1 MIIFTYEDYLKN
13 ILKLDISSVFLKKVL
28 SKEDEEEYEEEHTTE
43 FTLCD
48 VSEKYIPDSPDEI
61 DEKNKKNN
69 TKEQNKTKTNENIKQ
84 NKEDTIKTSKQTI
97 NTKRNIRQQLKA
109 RRINNEHDK
118 IFRTVLDKK
127 TDVSKFLNKFLGLKI
142 KTEELEKYNSSYID
156 PKFKNKEADIVYRIK
171 DKNIFLLI
179 EHQTK
184 IDKKMPIRLLEY
196 SAAIIESAIEDTKYR
211 PKPRVIPIVLYTGKT
226 KWKIEN
232 ETIEKQQFF
241 KEVKLIDGEFNLID
255 INDFSKKE
263 LLEDDIFI
271 TKMMLVEKC
280 KDEIEMVQ
288 ALEKIENKIKEEDKS
303 TFRRIVKEIW
313 SLRIGTEN
321 ANKILEKIEEGSG
334 NMMAV
339 MEMLLAEN
347 EKYINIGRQEG
358 MKKGRLE
365 GRQEG
370 RQEGRLEGRLEGG
383 KQKIKEIVQ
392 KMLAENF
399 TKETIMKIT
408 GLKKEEIEEIK

>member
-1 MIIFTYEDYLKN
+1 MTIFTYEDYLKN

-28 SKEDEEEYEEEHTTE
+28 SREDEEECEEGHTTE
-43 FTLCD
+43 FMLCD

-61 DEKNKKNN
+61 DKENNN
-69 TKEQNKTKTNENIKQ
+69 TKEQNKNNEKTKTNENVKQ
-84 NKEDTIKTSKQTI
+84 NKEDTIKTSKSTI

-127 TDVSKFLNKFLGLKI
+127 TDVSKFLNKFLGLNI

-196 SAAIIESAIEDTKYR
+196 SATIIESAIEDTKYK

-321 ANKILEKIEEGSG
+321 ASKILEKIEEGSG

-370 RQEGRLEGRLEGG
+370 RQEGRLEGG

-399 TKETIMKIT
+399 TKEMIMKIT

>member
-1 MIIFTYEDYLKN
+1 MIIFTYEDYLKS

-28 SKEDEEEYEEEHTTE
+28 SKEDEEEEYEEEHTTE
-43 FTLCD
+43 FMLCD

-61 DEKNKKNN
+61 DEKNKNNN
-69 TKEQNKTKTNENIKQ
+69 TKEQNKNNEKTKTNENVKQ
-84 NKEDTIKTSKQTI
+84 NKEDTIKTSKSTI

-109 RRINNEHDK
+109 RRINSEHDK

-127 TDVSKFLNKFLGLKI
+127 TDVSKFLNKFLGLNI

-184 IDKKMPIRLLEY
+184 IDKDMPYRLLDY
-196 SAAIIESAIEDTKYR
+196 SNGIMRSASEDKKR
-211 PKPRVIPIVLYTGKT
+211 PSVIPIVLYTGKT

-232 ETIEKQQFF
+232 ETIEKQHFF

-255 INDFSKKE
+255 INDFNKKE

-288 ALEKIENKIKEEDKS
+288 ALKKIENKIKEEDKS

-358 MKKGRLE
+358 
-365 GRQEG
+365 
-370 RQEGRLEGRLEGG
+370 RLEGG

-399 TKETIMKIT
+399 TKEMIMKIT
-408 GLKKEEIEEIK
+408 GLKKEDIEEIK

>member
-28 SKEDEEEYEEEHTTE
+28 SREDEEEEYEEEHTTE

-61 DEKNKKNN
+61 DEENKNNN
-69 TKEQNKTKTNENIKQ
+69 TKEQNKINEKNKENENIIQ
-84 NKEDTIKTSKQTI
+84 NEENTIKTSKPTI
-97 NTKRNIRQQLKA
+97 NAKRNIRQQLKA

-127 TDVSKFLNKFLGLKI
+127 TDVSKFLSKFLGLNI

-171 DKNIFLLI
+171 DKNIFILI

-196 SAAIIESAIEDTKYR
+196 SAAIIESAIEDTKYK

-288 ALEKIENKIKEEDKS
+288 TLEKIENKIKEEDKS

-370 RQEGRLEGRLEGG
+370 RLEGG

-399 TKETIMKIT
+399 TKEMIMKIT

>member
-1 MIIFTYEDYLKN
+1 MIIYTYEDYLKS

-28 SKEDEEEYEEEHTTE
+28 SREDEEECEEGHTTE
-43 FTLCD
+43 FMLCD

-61 DEKNKKNN
+61 DEKNKNNN
-69 TKEQNKTKTNENIKQ
+69 TKEQNKINEKNENIIQ
-84 NKEDTIKTSKQTI
+84 NKEDTEKTSKSTI

-127 TDVSKFLNKFLGLKI
+127 TDVSKFLNKFLGLNI

-184 IDKKMPIRLLEY
+184 IDKKMPIRLHEY
-196 SAAIIESAIEDTKYR
+196 STEIMASAMEENKYKSI
-211 PKPRVIPIVLYTGKT
+211 PSVIPIVLYTGKT

-365 GRQEG
+365 G
-370 RQEGRLEGRLEGG
+370 G

-399 TKETIMKIT
+399 TKEMIMKIT

>member
-28 SKEDEEEYEEEHTTE
+28 SREDEEEEYEEEHTTE
-43 FTLCD
+43 FTLCN

-61 DEKNKKNN
+61 DEENKNNN
-69 TKEQNKTKTNENIKQ
+69 TKEQNKINEKNENIIQ
-84 NKEDTIKTSKQTI
+84 NKEDTVKTSKSTI

-184 IDKKMPIRLLEY
+184 IDKKMPIRLHEY
-196 SAAIIESAIEDTKYR
+196 STEIMASAMEENKYKSI
-211 PKPRVIPIVLYTGKT
+211 PSVIPIVLYTGKT

-365 GRQEG
+365 G
-370 RQEGRLEGRLEGG
+370 G

-399 TKETIMKIT
+399 TKEMIMKIT

>member
-28 SKEDEEEYEEEHTTE
+28 SREDEEEEYEEEQTTE
-43 FTLCD
+43 CTLCD

-61 DEKNKKNN
+61 DEENKNNN
-69 TKEQNKTKTNENIKQ
+69 TKEQNKTKTNGNIIQ
-84 NKEDTIKTSKQTI
+84 NKEDTIKTSKSTI
-97 NTKRNIRQQLKA
+97 NTKRNIRQQLKV

-196 SAAIIESAIEDTKYR
+196 SAAIIESAIEDTKYK
-211 PKPRVIPIVLYTGKT
+211 PKPRVIPIVLYTGKI

-255 INDFSKKE
+255 INDFNKKE

-358 MKKGRLE
+358 
-365 GRQEG
+365 RQ
-370 RQEGRLEGRLEGG
+370 EGRLEGG

-399 TKETIMKIT
+399 TKEMIMKIT

>member
-28 SKEDEEEYEEEHTTE
+28 SREDEEEEYEEEQTTE
-43 FTLCD
+43 CTLCD

-61 DEKNKKNN
+61 DEENKNNN
-69 TKEQNKTKTNENIKQ
+69 TKEQNKTKTNGNIIQ
-84 NKEDTIKTSKQTI
+84 NKEDTIKTSKSTI
-97 NTKRNIRQQLKA
+97 NTKRNIRQQLKV

-127 TDVSKFLNKFLGLKI
+127 TDVSKFLNKFLGLNIKI
-142 KTEELEKYNSSYID
+142 EELEKYNSSYID

-184 IDKKMPIRLLEY
+184 IDKKMPIRLHEY
-196 SAAIIESAIEDTKYR
+196 STEIMASAMEENKYKSI
-211 PKPRVIPIVLYTGKT
+211 PSVIPIVLYTGKT

-358 MKKGRLE
+358 
-365 GRQEG
+365 
-370 RQEGRLEGRLEGG
+370 RLEGG

-399 TKETIMKIT
+399 TKEMIMKIT

>member
-28 SKEDEEEYEEEHTTE
+28 SREDEEEEYEEEQTTE
-43 FTLCD
+43 CTLCD

-61 DEKNKKNN
+61 DEENKNNN
-69 TKEQNKTKTNENIKQ
+69 TKEQNKINEKNENVKQ
-84 NKEDTIKTSKQTI
+84 NKEDTIKVSKPTI

-127 TDVSKFLNKFLGLKI
+127 TDVSKILNKFLGLNI

-184 IDKKMPIRLLEY
+184 IDKDMPYRLLDY
-196 SAAIIESAIEDTKYR
+196 SNGIMRSASEDKKR
-211 PKPRVIPIVLYTGKT
+211 PSVIPIVLYTGKT

-358 MKKGRLE
+358 
-365 GRQEG
+365 

-392 KMLAENF
+392 KMIAENF
-399 TKETIMKIT
+399 TKEMIMKIT

>member
-13 ILKLDISSVFLKKVL
+13 ILKLDISSVFLKRVL
-28 SKEDEEEYEEEHTTE
+28 SREDEEEEYEEEHTTE

-61 DEKNKKNN
+61 DEENKNNN
-69 TKEQNKTKTNENIKQ
+69 TKEQNKINEKNENIIQ
-84 NKEDTIKTSKQTI
+84 NKEDTVKTSKSTI

-184 IDKKMPIRLLEY
+184 IDKKMPIRLHEY
-196 SAAIIESAIEDTKYR
+196 STEIMASAMEENKYKSI
-211 PKPRVIPIVLYTGKT
+211 PSVIPIVLYTGKT

-358 MKKGRLE
+358 
-365 GRQEG
+365 

-399 TKETIMKIT
+399 TKEMIMKIT

>member
-13 ILKLDISSVFLKKVL
+13 ILKLDISSVFLRKLL
-28 SKEDEEEYEEEHTTE
+28 SKEDEEEEYEEGHTTE

-61 DEKNKKNN
+61 DEKNKNNN
-69 TKEQNKTKTNENIKQ
+69 TKEQNKINEKNENIIQ
-84 NKEDTIKTSKQTI
+84 NKEDTIKTSKSTI
-97 NTKRNIRQQLKA
+97 NTKRNIIQQLKA

-127 TDVSKFLNKFLGLKI
+127 TDVSKFLNKFLGLNI
-142 KTEELEKYNSSYID
+142 KREELEKYNSSYID
-156 PKFKNKEADIVYRIK
+156 LKFKNKEADIVYRIK

-184 IDKKMPIRLLEY
+184 IDKKMPIRLHEY
-196 SAAIIESAIEDTKYR
+196 STEIMASAMEENKYKSI
-211 PKPRVIPIVLYTGKT
+211 PSVIPIVLYTGKT

-232 ETIEKQQFF
+232 ETIANQQFF

-358 MKKGRLE
+358 
-365 GRQEG
+365 RQ
-370 RQEGRLEGRLEGG
+370 EGRLEGG

-399 TKETIMKIT
+399 TKEMIMKIT

>member
-61 DEKNKKNN
+61 DEENKNNN
-69 TKEQNKTKTNENIKQ
+69 TKEQNKTKTNENIIQ
-84 NKEDTIKTSKQTI
+84 NKEDTIKTSKPKI
-97 NTKRNIRQQLKA
+97 NKKRNIRQQLKA

-196 SAAIIESAIEDTKYR
+196 SAAIIESAIEDTKYK

-358 MKKGRLE
+358 
-365 GRQEG
+365 RQ
-370 RQEGRLEGRLEGG
+370 EGRLEGG

-399 TKETIMKIT
+399 TKEMIMKIT

>member
-1 MIIFTYEDYLKN
+1 MIIYTYEDYLKN
-13 ILKLDISSVFLKKVL
+13 ILKLDISSIFLRKVL
-28 SKEDEEEYEEEHTTE
+28 SKEDEEEEYEEGRTTE
-43 FTLCD
+43 CTLCD

-61 DEKNKKNN
+61 DEENKNNN
-69 TKEQNKTKTNENIKQ
+69 TKEQNKINEKNENIIQ
-84 NKEDTIKTSKQTI
+84 NEEDTIKTSKSTI

-127 TDVSKFLNKFLGLKI
+127 TDVSKFLNKFLGLNI

-184 IDKKMPIRLLEY
+184 IDKKMPIRLHEY
-196 SAAIIESAIEDTKYR
+196 STEIMASAMEENKYKSI
-211 PKPRVIPIVLYTGKT
+211 PSVIPIVLYTGKT

-358 MKKGRLE
+358 
-365 GRQEG
+365 
-370 RQEGRLEGRLEGG
+370 RLEGG

-399 TKETIMKIT
+399 TKEMIMKIT

>member
-1 MIIFTYEDYLKN
+1 MIIYTYEDYLKS

-28 SKEDEEEYEEEHTTE
+28 SREDEEECEEGHTTE
-43 FTLCD
+43 FMLCD

-61 DEKNKKNN
+61 DEKNKNNN
-69 TKEQNKTKTNENIKQ
+69 TKEQNKNNEKTKTNENVKQ
-84 NKEDTIKTSKQTI
+84 NKKDTIKTSKSTI

-127 TDVSKFLNKFLGLKI
+127 TDVSKFLNKFLGLNI

-184 IDKKMPIRLLEY
+184 IDKDMPYRLLDY
-196 SAAIIESAIEDTKYR
+196 SNGIMRSASEDKKR
-211 PKPRVIPIVLYTGKT
+211 PSVIPIVLYTGKT

-358 MKKGRLE
+358 
-365 GRQEG
+365 

-399 TKETIMKIT
+399 TKEMIMKIT

>member
-28 SKEDEEEYEEEHTTE
+28 SREDEEEEYEEEQTTE
-43 FTLCD
+43 CTLCD

-61 DEKNKKNN
+61 DEENKNNN
-69 TKEQNKTKTNENIKQ
+69 TKEQNKTKTNGNIIQ
-84 NKEDTIKTSKQTI
+84 NKEDTIKTSKSTI
-97 NTKRNIRQQLKA
+97 NTKRNIRQQLKV

-184 IDKKMPIRLLEY
+184 IDKKMPIRLHEY
-196 SAAIIESAIEDTKYR
+196 STEIMASAMEENKYKSI
-211 PKPRVIPIVLYTGKT
+211 PSVIPIVLYTGKT

-358 MKKGRLE
+358 
-365 GRQEG
+365 RQ
-370 RQEGRLEGRLEGG
+370 EGRLEGG

-399 TKETIMKIT
+399 TKEMIMKIT

>member
-1 MIIFTYEDYLKN
+1 MLSRED
-13 ILKLDISSVFLKKVL
+13 
-28 SKEDEEEYEEEHTTE
+28 EDEEEEYGEEHTTE

-61 DEKNKKNN
+61 DEENKNNN

-84 NKEDTIKTSKQTI
+84 NEGDTIKTSKQTI

-127 TDVSKFLNKFLGLKI
+127 TDVSKFLNKFLGLNI

-196 SAAIIESAIEDTKYR
+196 SATIIESAIEDTKYK

-370 RQEGRLEGRLEGG
+370 RQEGRLEGG

-399 TKETIMKIT
+399 TKEMIMKIT

>member
-13 ILKLDISSVFLKKVL
+13 ILKLDISSVFLKRVL
-28 SKEDEEEYEEEHTTE
+28 SREDEEEECEEGHTTE

-61 DEKNKKNN
+61 DEENKNNN
-69 TKEQNKTKTNENIKQ
+69 TKEQNTINEKNENIIQ
-84 NKEDTIKTSKQTI
+84 NKEDTIKTSKSTI

-127 TDVSKFLNKFLGLKI
+127 TDVSKFLNKFLGLNI

-184 IDKKMPIRLLEY
+184 IDKKMPIRLHEY
-196 SAAIIESAIEDTKYR
+196 STEIMASAMEENKYKSI
-211 PKPRVIPIVLYTGKT
+211 PSVIPIVLYTGKT

-358 MKKGRLE
+358 
-365 GRQEG
+365 

-399 TKETIMKIT
+399 TKEMIMKIT

>member
-1 MIIFTYEDYLKN
+1 MIIYTYEDYLKS

-28 SKEDEEEYEEEHTTE
+28 SKEDEEEEYEEGRTTE
-43 FTLCD
+43 CTLCD

-61 DEKNKKNN
+61 DEKNKNNN
-69 TKEQNKTKTNENIKQ
+69 TKEQNKNNEKTKTNENVKQ
-84 NKEDTIKTSKQTI
+84 NKEDTIKASKSTI

-127 TDVSKFLNKFLGLKI
+127 TDVSKFLNKFLGLNI

-184 IDKKMPIRLLEY
+184 IDKDMPYRLLDY
-196 SAAIIESAIEDTKYR
+196 SNGIMRSASEDKKR
-211 PKPRVIPIVLYTGKT
+211 PSVIPIVLYTGKT

-232 ETIEKQQFF
+232 EAIEKQQFF
-241 KEVKLIDGEFNLID
+241 KEVKLIDGDFNLID

-370 RQEGRLEGRLEGG
+370 RQEGRLEGG

-399 TKETIMKIT
+399 TKEMIMKIT

>member
-1 MIIFTYEDYLKN
+1 MIIYTYEDYLKS

-28 SKEDEEEYEEEHTTE
+28 SKEDEEEEYEEEHTTE
-43 FTLCD
+43 FMLCD

-61 DEKNKKNN
+61 DEENKNNN
-69 TKEQNKTKTNENIKQ
+69 TKEQNKINEKNENIIQ
-84 NKEDTIKTSKQTI
+84 NKEDTVKTSKSTI

-127 TDVSKFLNKFLGLKI
+127 TDVSKFLNKFLGLNI

-184 IDKKMPIRLLEY
+184 IDKKMPIRLHEY
-196 SAAIIESAIEDTKYR
+196 STEIMASAMEENKYKSI
-211 PKPRVIPIVLYTGKT
+211 PSVIPIVLYTGKT

-358 MKKGRLE
+358 
-365 GRQEG
+365 

-399 TKETIMKIT
+399 TKEMIMKIT

>member
-1 MIIFTYEDYLKN
+1 MIIFTYEDYLKS

-28 SKEDEEEYEEEHTTE
+28 SKEDEEEHTTE

-61 DEKNKKNN
+61 DEENKNN
-69 TKEQNKTKTNENIKQ
+69 YTKEQNKNNEKTKTNENVKQ
-84 NKEDTIKTSKQTI
+84 NKEDTIKASKPTI

-127 TDVSKFLNKFLGLKI
+127 TDVSKFLNKFLRLNIKI
-142 KTEELEKYNSSYID
+142 EELEKYNSSYID

-196 SAAIIESAIEDTKYR
+196 SAAIIESAIEDTKYK
-211 PKPRVIPIVLYTGKT
+211 PKPRVIPIVLYTGKI

-358 MKKGRLE
+358 
-365 GRQEG
+365 
-370 RQEGRLEGRLEGG
+370 RLEGG

-399 TKETIMKIT
+399 TKEMIMKIT

>member
-1 MIIFTYEDYLKN
+1 MIIYTYEDYLKS

-28 SKEDEEEYEEEHTTE
+28 SKEDEEEEYEEEHTTE
-43 FTLCD
+43 FMLCD
-48 VSEKYIPDSPDEI
+48 VSEKYILDSPDEI
-61 DEKNKKNN
+61 DEKNKNNN
-69 TKEQNKTKTNENIKQ
+69 TKEQNKTKTNENIIQ
-84 NKEDTIKTSKQTI
+84 NKEDAIKASKPTI

-127 TDVSKFLNKFLGLKI
+127 TDVSKFLNKFLGLNIKI
-142 KTEELEKYNSSYID
+142 EELEKYNSSYID
-156 PKFKNKEADIVYRIK
+156 LKFKNKEADIVYRIK

-184 IDKKMPIRLLEY
+184 IDKDMPYRLLDY
-196 SAAIIESAIEDTKYR
+196 SNGIMRSASEDKKR
-211 PKPRVIPIVLYTGKT
+211 PSVIPIVLYTGKT

-232 ETIEKQQFF
+232 ETIEKQHFF

-365 GRQEG
+365 G
-370 RQEGRLEGRLEGG
+370 G

-399 TKETIMKIT
+399 TKEMIMKIT

>member
-1 MIIFTYEDYLKN
+1 MTIFTYEDYLKN

-28 SKEDEEEYEEEHTTE
+28 SREDEEEEYEEEHTTE

-61 DEKNKKNN
+61 DKENKNN
-69 TKEQNKTKTNENIKQ
+69 NIKEQNKTKTNENIIQ
-84 NKEDTIKTSKQTI
+84 NKEDTIKTSKSTI

-127 TDVSKFLNKFLGLKI
+127 TDVSKFLNKFLGLNI

-196 SAAIIESAIEDTKYR
+196 SATIIESTIEDTKYK

-232 ETIEKQQFF
+232 ETIANQQFF

-263 LLEDDIFI
+263 LLKDDIFI

-365 GRQEG
+365 G
-370 RQEGRLEGRLEGG
+370 G

>member
-1 MIIFTYEDYLKN
+1 MIIFTYEDYLKS

-28 SKEDEEEYEEEHTTE
+28 SKEDEEEYEEEHKTE

-61 DEKNKKNN
+61 DKENKNNN
-69 TKEQNKTKTNENIKQ
+69 TKEQNKINEKNENIIQ
-84 NKEDTIKTSKQTI
+84 NKEDTIKTSKSTI

-127 TDVSKFLNKFLGLKI
+127 TDVSKFLNKFLGLNI

-196 SAAIIESAIEDTKYR
+196 SAAIIESAIEDTKYK
-211 PKPRVIPIVLYTGKT
+211 PKPRVIPIVLYTGKI

-358 MKKGRLE
+358 
-365 GRQEG
+365 RQ
-370 RQEGRLEGRLEGG
+370 EGRLEGG

-399 TKETIMKIT
+399 TKEMIMKIT

>member
-28 SKEDEEEYEEEHTTE
+28 SKEDEEEEDEEEHTTE

-48 VSEKYIPDSPDEI
+48 VSGKYIPDSPDEI
-61 DEKNKKNN
+61 DEESTINN

-84 NKEDTIKTSKQTI
+84 NKEDTVKTSKSTI

-127 TDVSKFLNKFLGLKI
+127 TDVSKFLNKFLGLNI

-156 PKFKNKEADIVYRIK
+156 PKFKNKESDIVYRIK

-184 IDKKMPIRLLEY
+184 IDKKMPIRLHEY
-196 SAAIIESAIEDTKYR
+196 STEIMASAMEENKYKSI
-211 PKPRVIPIVLYTGKT
+211 PSVIPIVLYTGKT

-271 TKMMLVEKC
+271 TKMVLVEKC

-358 MKKGRLE
+358 
-365 GRQEG
+365 

-399 TKETIMKIT
+399 TKEMIMKIT

>member
-1 MIIFTYEDYLKN
+1 MIIFTYEDCLKN
-13 ILKLDISSVFLKKVL
+13 ILKLDISSIFLRKVL
-28 SKEDEEEYEEEHTTE
+28 SKEDEEEKYEEEHTTE
-43 FTLCD
+43 FMLCD

-61 DEKNKKNN
+61 DEKNKNNN
-69 TKEQNKTKTNENIKQ
+69 TKEQNKNNEKTKTNENVKQ
-84 NKEDTIKTSKQTI
+84 NKEDTIKVSKPTI

-127 TDVSKFLNKFLGLKI
+127 TDVSKFLNKFLGLNI

-184 IDKKMPIRLLEY
+184 IDKDMPYRLLDY
-196 SAAIIESAIEDTKYR
+196 SNGIMRSASEDKKR
-211 PKPRVIPIVLYTGKT
+211 PSVIPIVLYTGKT

-232 ETIEKQQFF
+232 ETIEKQHFF

-365 GRQEG
+365 G
-370 RQEGRLEGRLEGG
+370 G

-399 TKETIMKIT
+399 TKEMIMKIT

>member
-1 MIIFTYEDYLKN
+1 MIIFTYEDYLKS

-28 SKEDEEEYEEEHTTE
+28 SKEDEEEHTTE

-61 DEKNKKNN
+61 DEKNKNNN
-69 TKEQNKTKTNENIKQ
+69 TKEQNKNNEKTKTNENVKQ
-84 NKEDTIKTSKQTI
+84 NKEDTIKASKSTI

-127 TDVSKFLNKFLGLKI
+127 TDVSKFLNKFLGLNIKI
-142 KTEELEKYNSSYID
+142 EELEKYNSSYID

-196 SAAIIESAIEDTKYR
+196 SAAIIESAIEDTKYK
-211 PKPRVIPIVLYTGKT
+211 PKPRVIPIVLYTGKI

-255 INDFSKKE
+255 INDFNKKE

-370 RQEGRLEGRLEGG
+370 RLEGG

-399 TKETIMKIT
+399 TKEMIMKIT

>member
-1 MIIFTYEDYLKN
+1 MIIYTYEDYLKS

-28 SKEDEEEYEEEHTTE
+28 SKEDEEEEYEEEHTTE
-43 FTLCD
+43 FMLCD

-61 DEKNKKNN
+61 DEKNKNNN
-69 TKEQNKTKTNENIKQ
+69 TKEQNKNNEKTKTNENVKQ
-84 NKEDTIKTSKQTI
+84 NKEDTIKTSKSTI

-127 TDVSKFLNKFLGLKI
+127 TDVSKFLNKFLGLNI

-184 IDKKMPIRLLEY
+184 IDKDMPYRLLDY
-196 SAAIIESAIEDTKYR
+196 SNGIMKSASEDKKR
-211 PKPRVIPIVLYTGKT
+211 PSVIPIVLYTGKT

-358 MKKGRLE
+358 
-365 GRQEG
+365 

-399 TKETIMKIT
+399 TKEMIMKIT

>member
-28 SKEDEEEYEEEHTTE
+28 SKEDEEEEDEEEHTGE
-43 FTLCD
+43 CTLCD

-61 DEKNKKNN
+61 DEENKNNN

-84 NKEDTIKTSKQTI
+84 NKEDTIKTSKPTI

-127 TDVSKFLNKFLGLKI
+127 TDVSKFLNKFLGLNI

-196 SAAIIESAIEDTKYR
+196 SAAIIESAIEDTKYK
-211 PKPRVIPIVLYTGKT
+211 PKPSVIPIVLYTGKT

-365 GRQEG
+365 G
-370 RQEGRLEGRLEGG
+370 G

-399 TKETIMKIT
+399 TKEMIMKIT
-408 GLKKEEIEEIK
+408 GLKKEEIEKIK

>member
-28 SKEDEEEYEEEHTTE
+28 SREDEEECEEGHTTE
-43 FTLCD
+43 FMLCD

-61 DEKNKKNN
+61 DEKNKNNN
-69 TKEQNKTKTNENIKQ
+69 TKEQNKNNEKTKTNENVKQ
-84 NKEDTIKTSKQTI
+84 NKEDTIKTSKSTI

-127 TDVSKFLNKFLGLKI
+127 TDVSKFLNKFLGLNI

-184 IDKKMPIRLLEY
+184 IDKDMPYRLLDY
-196 SAAIIESAIEDTKYR
+196 SNGIMRSASEDKKR
-211 PKPRVIPIVLYTGKT
+211 PSVIPIVLYTGKT

-365 GRQEG
+365 G
-370 RQEGRLEGRLEGG
+370 G

-399 TKETIMKIT
+399 TKEMIMKIT

>member
-28 SKEDEEEYEEEHTTE
+28 SKEYEEEEYTTE

-61 DEKNKKNN
+61 DEENKNNN
-69 TKEQNKTKTNENIKQ
+69 TKEQNKINEKTKTNENIKQ
-84 NKEDTIKTSKQTI
+84 NEEDTIKTSKQTI

-127 TDVSKFLNKFLGLKI
+127 TDVSKFLNKFFGLNI

-196 SAAIIESAIEDTKYR
+196 SAAIIESAIEDTKYK

-288 ALEKIENKIKEEDKS
+288 TLEKIENKIKEEDKS

-370 RQEGRLEGRLEGG
+370 RQEGRLEGG

-399 TKETIMKIT
+399 TKEMIMKIT
-408 GLKKEEIEEIK
+408 GLKIEEIEEIK

>member
-1 MIIFTYEDYLKN
+1 MIIYTYEDYLKS

-28 SKEDEEEYEEEHTTE
+28 SKEDEEEEYEEEHTTE
-43 FTLCD
+43 FMLCD

-61 DEKNKKNN
+61 DEENKNNN
-69 TKEQNKTKTNENIKQ
+69 TKEQNKINEKNENIIQ
-84 NKEDTIKTSKQTI
+84 NKEDTVKTSKSTI

-127 TDVSKFLNKFLGLKI
+127 TDVSKILNKFLGLNI

-184 IDKKMPIRLLEY
+184 IDKKMPIRLHEY
-196 SAAIIESAIEDTKYR
+196 STEIMASAMEENKYKSI
-211 PKPRVIPIVLYTGKT
+211 PSVIPIVLYTGKT

-358 MKKGRLE
+358 
-365 GRQEG
+365 
-370 RQEGRLEGRLEGG
+370 RLEGG

-399 TKETIMKIT
+399 TKEMIMKIT